1 MNVFIRLRAV
11 GVIVVVSL
19 VARPS
24 LAAEIVF
31 DPTNFGV
38 NVEQVAHHVELIRR
52 FDRQIRN
59 QLRMLEN
66 WRFTRLSELMAAMEQ
81 VRGTIE
87 EAANVDL
94 GGQYSIEE
102 GDYANQDA
110 SEMASIR
117 QKRLESHRS
126 AVNQAKTTKEQILV
140 EMPGHQLRLQQ
151 YLERSRSAPG
161 QTAVLQAS
169 NETIGALA
177 AQLHN
182 LQALEVAATRV
193 DLEEEARRQA
203 EAAFHRQRREALMR
217 DWDANGAVSSAPGPV
232 RSPFRN

>member
-1 MNVFIRLRAV
+1 MNQSVRLRIVSAV
-11 GVIVVVSL
+11 VAVFL

-24 LAAEIVF
+24 RAAEIVF

-38 NVEQVAHHVELIRR
+38 NVEQVAHHLELIRR

-81 VRGTIE
+81 VRGTID
-87 EAANVDL
+87 EAANIDL
-94 GGQYSIEE
+94 DGQYSIDE

-117 QKRLESHRS
+117 RERLESHRS
-126 AVNQAKTTKEQILV
+126 AVNQAKTAKEQVLA

-151 YLERSRSAPG
+151 YLERSRNAPG

-169 NETIGALA
+169 NETLGALA

-182 LQALEVAATRV
+182 LQALEVAETRV
-193 DLEEEARRQA
+193 ELEEEARRQA

-217 DWDANGAVSSAPGPV
+217 DWNTNGAVSSAQSPV
-232 RSPFRN
+232 RSPFQN